1 MPIASSATEIS
12 AVAVVHR
19 LDVSIW
25 INVKIYL
32 KYIRFLIG
40 SADTHMRQRS
50 TIIWLA
56 VVVAA
61 SAALILLLNIAPE
74 APKGVAQPPAV
85 RISEVPTINAIP
97 IVKLSE
103 LDYLLQT
110 APGYAPAVALYSAS
124 ERPAAAGAFP
134 AQSTTQAAAANLQV
148 AGVDEEDYVKF
159 DGENLY
165 VAVDGRVYVVG
176 PDLAVKA
183 SAPCPAHS
191 CVVFVWGDRLL
202 TYGMRDFGLITAYL
216 YRLPA
221 LAKVAEFNFSGVLPV
236 AARMAEGFVYIVTTA
251 PPSDVVINGVKVAEA
266 PLLSLDVPPI
276 AMVIAAVDMN
286 NDRFN
291 ASVLVSGSASRV
303 YMKDGRLY
311 VAAPLGTP
319 QLLYKAVVKA
329 WDALP
334 PDVKARLNASD
345 PLALYKSLSSLLGER
360 DGAGKLLKA
369 LNGTNVTTAT
379 SIYVFDLNGL
389 DIRLRAAAEVPGS
402 LLNQFAIEELDGRL
416 VVATTVSDVKFLEPG
431 SLAARLP
438 PPSPMEGDIAIS
450 EDGKPVVTIRP
461 PPPPA
466 PPPAVYILTVGE
478 PRNSVYLLDPD
489 GRTVSALEGL
499 APGERIYAARLV
511 ERTLYLVAYRQV
523 DPLFAIDL
531 SDVTQP
537 KVLGFL
543 KIPGLLEY
551 LHPVD
556 GGRLL
561 GVGTYEQGIKIAL
574 FDVSKPTQLR
584 EISNIT
590 ATNVLSP
597 VLYDHHAFA
606 YSPKLRL
613 ALIPVASWRPAGYV
627 LAVEVGDRLSL
638 RAVINATAHRAF
650 FGRDAIYLVGGAQI
664 WKYAADLRQV
674 ATTELR

>member
-1 MPIASSATEIS
+1 
-12 AVAVVHR
+12 
-19 LDVSIW
+19 
-25 INVKIYL
+25 
-32 KYIRFLIG
+32 
-40 SADTHMRQRS
+40 MRQRS

-103 LDYLLQT
+103 VDYLLQT
-110 APGYAPAVALYSAS
+110 APGYAPAAALYSAS

-191 CVVFVWGDRLL
+191 CAVFVWGDRLL

-266 PLLSLDVPPI
+266 PLLSLDVPPV

-291 ASVLVSGSASRV
+291 ASVFVSGFATRV

-319 QLLYKAVVKA
+319 QLLYKAVAKA

-345 PLALYKSLSSLLGER
+345 PLALYKSLTSLLGER

-389 DIRLRAAAEVPGS
+389 DRGAESRGGGPGESPQPVRYRGAGRTPRGRHNGQRRQVPRPRLPRGEVAAALPHGGRHSDLGGRQARGHHTASAASGPAPGGLHTHGGRAAQLG
-402 LLNQFAIEELDGRL
+402 
-416 VVATTVSDVKFLEPG
+416 
-431 SLAARLP
+431 LP
-438 PPSPMEGDIAIS
+438 PRPRRADRQRLGGPSP
-450 EDGKPVVTIRP
+450 R
-461 PPPPA
+461 
-466 PPPAVYILTVGE
+466 
-478 PRNSVYLLDPD
+478 
-489 GRTVSALEGL
+489 
-499 APGERIYAARLV
+499 
-511 ERTLYLVAYRQV
+511 
-523 DPLFAIDL
+523 
-531 SDVTQP
+531 
-537 KVLGFL
+537 
-543 KIPGLLEY
+543 
-551 LHPVD
+551 
-556 GGRLL
+556 
-561 GVGTYEQGIKIAL
+561 
-574 FDVSKPTQLR
+574 R
-584 EISNIT
+584 E
-590 ATNVLSP
+590 
-597 VLYDHHAFA
+597 
-606 YSPKLRL
+606 
-613 ALIPVASWRPAGYV
+613 
-627 LAVEVGDRLSL
+627 
-638 RAVINATAHRAF
+638 
-650 FGRDAIYLVGGAQI
+650 
-664 WKYAADLRQV
+664 DLRG
-674 ATTELR
+674 AAGGENPLPSHL